1 MKLSARIRF
10 AALACAALLP
20 LSSPMP
26 AAAAAAYP
34 DGPIHFIVPFPP
46 GGGTDNVS
54 RVLVHGMG
62 EATGWSLVVENH
74 PGAGGNIGI
83 SMLTKSRP
91 SGLTLGMGQTSNLAI
106 NPTLYARVPYDAA
119 RDFAPVAL
127 VAAQP
132 TVLLVRAGSPFKT
145 LQDVIA
151 AAKAKPGSLSIANS
165 GLGTVSHLS
174 AVLLAKEAGI
184 KLLYVPYSG
193 ASPAIT
199 NLIGG
204 QVDLSMSAPST
215 AASLVKG
222 GKVRALAVT
231 SSQRLAIMPDVPTV
245 AESGYPGFEAVD
257 WKAVVAPAG
266 TPAAVIAAL
275 NAAVNQAL
283 KRQDVIDALKA
294 DGSTVM
300 GGTPD
305 QLAQF
310 LARERK
316 RWGATVRESGAHID

>member
-1 MKLSARIRF
+1 MTLPARARL
-10 AALACAALLP
+10 AALACSALLP
-20 LSSPMP
+20 LLFCAPAM
-26 AAAAAAYP
+26 AAASYP
-34 DGPIHFIVPFPP
+34 DGPIRFIVPFPP

-54 RVLVHGMG
+54 RVLARGMG
-62 EATGWSLVVENH
+62 EGTGWSLVLENH

-83 SMLTKSRP
+83 SLVAKSKP
-91 SGLTLGMGQTSNLAI
+91 NGQVLGMGQTSNLAI
-106 NPTLYARVPYDAA
+106 NPTLYSHVPYDAA

-132 TVLLVRAGSPFKT
+132 TVLMVGANSPFKT
-145 LQDVIA
+145 LQDMVA
-151 AAKAKPGSLSIANS
+151 AAKAKPGSLSIANA
-165 GLGTVSHLS
+165 GMGTVSHLS
-174 AVLLAKEAGI
+174 AVLLARAAGI
-184 KLLYVPYSG
+184 KLLDVPYAG

-215 AASLVKG
+215 AASLVQA

-231 SSQRLAIMPDVPTV
+231 SPQRLAIMPDVPTV
-245 AESGYPGFEAVD
+245 AESGYPGFEALD

-266 TPAAVIAAL
+266 TPAEVIAAV

-294 DGSTVM
+294 DGSAVA
-300 GGTPD
+300 GGTPE
-305 QLAQF
+305 QFAQF
-310 LARERK
+310 LAKEQK
-316 RWGATVRESGAHID
+316 RWSETVRESGAHID

>member
-1 MKLSARIRF
+1 
-10 AALACAALLP
+10 
-20 LSSPMP
+20 
-26 AAAAAAYP
+26 
-34 DGPIHFIVPFPP
+34 
-46 GGGTDNVS
+46 
-54 RVLVHGMG
+54 
-62 EATGWSLVVENH
+62 
-74 PGAGGNIGI
+74 
-83 SMLTKSRP
+83 
-91 SGLTLGMGQTSNLAI
+91 
-106 NPTLYARVPYDAA
+106 
-119 RDFAPVAL
+119 
-127 VAAQP
+127 
-132 TVLLVRAGSPFKT
+132 
-145 LQDVIA
+145 
-151 AAKAKPGSLSIANS
+151 
-165 GLGTVSHLS
+165 
-174 AVLLAKEAGI
+174 VLLAKEAGI

-193 ASPAIT
+193 ASPAVT

-245 AESGYPGFEAVD
+245 AESGYPGFEAQD

-266 TPAAVIAAL
+266 TPAEVIAAL

-300 GGTPD
+300 GGTPG

-310 LARERK
+310 LAKEQK
-316 RWGATVRESGAHID
+316 RWSETVRESGAHID